1 MWTEMPKLG
10 WMSSSQT
17 QTISKFPWLRNSH
30 ITFKSKSSRG
40 KGTSQ
45 CGTEGATS
53 AYQGSEFDV
62 FFVFFCVLCLTYSM
76 MCLCIF
82 DVSSHQAP
90 GIGST
95 IDLSCLVANVE
106 LIQLWCPMKRIVCA
120 LMKLHNLARVQWFCC
135 FFRIFLLDSIVSK
148 GLVASIC

>member
-17 QTISKFPWLRNSH
+17 QTIPNFLD
-30 ITFKSKSSRG
+30 FKIHTSRSSRRVHVE
-40 KGTSQ
+40 KAQ
-45 CGTEGATS
+45 ANVEPKV
-53 AYQGSEFDV
+53 QR
-62 FFVFFCVLCLTYSM
+62 VLTKAQSLMCFLCFMSFYVYESM

-82 DVSSHQAP
+82 GVSSHQAP

-120 LMKLHNLARVQWFCC
+120 LMKLHNLAPLQWLCC
-135 FFRIFLLDSIVSK
+135 FFPQLFTRQHCVQ
-148 GLVASIC
+148 GTCC

>member
-30 ITFKSKSSRG
+30 ITFESKSSRG

-62 FFVFFCVLCLTYSM
+62 FFVFYVWR
-76 MCLCIF
+76 I
-82 DVSSHQAP
+82 
-90 GIGST
+90 
-95 IDLSCLVANVE
+95 
-106 LIQLWCPMKRIVCA
+106 LWCVYAVLTCHHIKRQG
-120 LMKLHNLARVQWFCC
+120 LAAQLTSAAWWQTSNWYNSGVQWSVLFVRWWNYTILRVFNGYVVFFPQLFTRQHCVQATCC
-135 FFRIFLLDSIVSK
+135 
-148 GLVASIC
+148 

>member
-30 ITFKSKSSRG
+30 ITFESKSSRG

-53 AYQGSEFDV
+53 AYQGSEFDA
-62 FFVFFCVLCLTYSM
+62 FFVFYVYESM
-76 MCLCIF
+76 MCLCSFWRVITSSAR
-82 DVSSHQAP
+82 DWQHNWPQLLGGKRRIDTTLVSNEAYCLCADEITQ
-90 GIGST
+90 
-95 IDLSCLVANVE
+95 SCACSMVMLFFPHLLTRQHCV
-106 LIQLWCPMKRIVCA
+106 
-120 LMKLHNLARVQWFCC
+120 HGTCC
-135 FFRIFLLDSIVSK
+135 
-148 GLVASIC
+148 

>member
-1 MWTEMPKLG
+1 MLMWTEMPKLG

-30 ITFKSKSSRG
+30 ITFESKSSRG

-53 AYQGSEFDV
+53 AYQGSEFRCV
-62 FFVFFCVLCLTYSM
+62 FLCFMSMSLWCVYAV
-76 MCLCIF
+76 F

-120 LMKLHNLARVQWFCC
+120 DEITQSCACSMVMLFFPHLLTRQHCVHGTCC
-135 FFRIFLLDSIVSK
+135 
-148 GLVASIC
+148 

>member
-17 QTISKFPWLRNSH
+17 QTISKFPRLRNSH
-30 ITFKSKSSRG
+30 ITFESKSSRG

-62 FFVFFCVLCLTYSM
+62 CFVFYVWRSLWCVYAFLTCHHIKRQGLAAQLTSAAWWQTSNEAY
-76 MCLCIF
+76 CLCADEIT
-82 DVSSHQAP
+82 Q
-90 GIGST
+90 
-95 IDLSCLVANVE
+95 SCACSMVML
-106 LIQLWCPMKRIVCA
+106 
-120 LMKLHNLARVQWFCC
+120 F
-135 FFRIFLLDSIVSK
+135 FFRSFLLDSIVSK
-148 GLVASIC
+148 RLVASICYIVYNNTYWV